1 VRRIHMERVA
11 YPHIA
16 QAIALLD
23 SYLNPA
29 GIGVDAGGNGL
40 SVVQELTA
48 LNKYKELNL
57 SPRLR
62 GYNFGSAVV
71 IGENDGQEIKK
82 RCKEYMTSVI
92 NKGFQSRQ
100 IILPAS
106 DVEVESQF
114 TTHTYSLKTGNIIY
128 SKGNDHI
135 VDAVRCAVMIRE
147 QGRLDELGG
156 ISELPLPVMTNPIF
170 N

>member
-1 VRRIHMERVA
+1 
-11 YPHIA
+11 
-16 QAIALLD
+16 
-23 SYLNPA
+23 
-29 GIGVDAGGNGL
+29 
-40 SVVQELTA
+40 
-48 LNKYKELNL
+48 
-57 SPRLR
+57 
-62 GYNFGSAVV
+62 
-71 IGENDGQEIKK
+71 
-82 RCKEYMTSVI
+82 MTSVI

-106 DVEVESQF
+106 DVEIESQF